1 MTTPTAP
8 AAPRNTE
15 EQLVRPDFGS
25 VLEFCVRERAAITYA
40 FDILE
45 AMGGEIMP
53 KMDTLEGIMFR
64 VMKQAH
70 TLRAN
75 SLLSVQTH
83 SGCSAPAG
91 CGGMAASAALPPPS
105 GMPAAARSMG
115 GPGGPFGPPAAGGTS
130 HP

>member
-1 MTTPTAP
+1 M
-8 AAPRNTE
+8 NKIDE

-45 AMGGEIMP
+45 AMGGEIMT

-64 VMKQAH
+64 VMTQAH

-75 SLLSVQTH
+75 ARHEARRQQKQE
-83 SGCSAPAG
+83 
-91 CGGMAASAALPPPS
+91 GGSQ
-105 GMPAAARSMG
+105 
-115 GPGGPFGPPAAGGTS
+115 
-130 HP
+130 

>member
-1 MTTPTAP
+1 MTTPTTP

-40 FDILE
+40 FELLE

-53 KMDTLEGIMFR
+53 KLDTLEGIMFR

-70 TLRAN
+70 ALRAN
-75 SLLSVQTH
+75 MPLCVTTH
-83 SGCSAPAG
+83 SSRAEC
-91 CGGMAASAALPPPS
+91 
-105 GMPAAARSMG
+105 
-115 GPGGPFGPPAAGGTS
+115 AGGGK
-130 HP
+130 